1 MQKELIEEL
10 FKLSESYSKIYS
22 EMNGIESEIASLS
35 KRRESLSIRLKECR
49 SLEKKL
55 INKIEKETGQ
65 VVTADY
71 LNSIINE
78 NC

>member
-22 EMNGIESEIASLS
+22 EMNDIESEIASLS

-65 VVTADY
+65 IVTADY